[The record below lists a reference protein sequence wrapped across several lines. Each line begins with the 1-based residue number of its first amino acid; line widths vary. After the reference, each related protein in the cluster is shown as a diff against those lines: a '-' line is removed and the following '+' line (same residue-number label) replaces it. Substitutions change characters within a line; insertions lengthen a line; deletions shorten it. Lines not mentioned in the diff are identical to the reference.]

1 MQRCLSFC
9 EEGEEFMIEM
19 IKSRRSCR
27 SYTEEK
33 VKEEDLK
40 EIVECGLLAP
50 SGMNTQGIQL
60 CVITDE
66 EVLAQLEKLMGRD
79 FFYHAPA
86 LIVVYSDPD
95 NKYAAYDG
103 SCAMAQMYLA
113 AHALGLGSCWINQL
127 KDVTDDPKFEP
138 LFDKLSLKGK
148 IIVGALAV
156 GHANKA
162 PEERQIKEG
171 RAHWFK

>member
-1 MQRCLSFC
+1 
-9 EEGEEFMIEM
+9 MIDM
-19 IKSRRSCR
+19 IKSRRSIR

-50 SGMNTQGIQL
+50 SGMNTQRIQL
-60 CVITDE
+60 CVITDQE
-66 EVLAQLEKLMGRD
+66 ILTQLEKLMGRE

-95 NKYAAYDG
+95 NKYAAHDG
-103 SCAMAQMYLA
+103 SCAMTQMYLA

-127 KDVTDDPKFEP
+127 KDVVGDPAFDE
-138 LFDKLSLKGK
+138 LFQKLSLKGK

-156 GHANKA
+156 GHANEVPK
-162 PEERQIKEG
+162 EKEIKEG
-171 RAHWFK
+171 RVHWFK